1 MCNCGAGR
9 SSGFFRS
16 ILCFFSTAPE
26 PRINSPVAMETNES
40 VTHRPEGQCAYCKS
54 VRWFVGRSVISC
66 NDNCILSLNAI

>member
-16 ILCFFSTAPE
+16 ILCFFRTAPE

-40 VTHRPEGQCAYCKS
+40 VTHRPEGHVLTVSQS
-54 VRWFVGRSVISC
+54 VGSSVGR
-66 NDNCILSLNAI
+66 